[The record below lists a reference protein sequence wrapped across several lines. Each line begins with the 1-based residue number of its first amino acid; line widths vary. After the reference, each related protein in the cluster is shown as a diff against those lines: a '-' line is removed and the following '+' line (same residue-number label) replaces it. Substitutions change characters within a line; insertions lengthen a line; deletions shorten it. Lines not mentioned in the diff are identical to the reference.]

1 MTSAR
6 KMPLD
11 SAIQENSLRRNLIAA
26 GVFVLILAVFYSRSL
41 FGGMAML
48 PTDQIFDFAFFRTG
62 TPSNFERPANFL
74 MSDMTLKFYPWAMVT
89 REAFK
94 DGEFPF
100 WNPYTYSGTPH
111 FANGESTVL
120 YPIHLLSNLL
130 PLNASFAF
138 SAALRM
144 FVAGFGMYLFL
155 RLLRISFVGS
165 LIGGIAFMLGGSMLM
180 WLSYPLGA
188 GYTWMPIVFWAGE
201 RILSRRRLSGAVL
214 LGVVVGNNL
223 LAGHLQISFIQFLLL
238 GLYSLFR
245 LYMMYVSRSNMRG
258 AAQAAGL
265 LVLGMFLGVML
276 AAVLVLPFW
285 NWLNLTGESERR
297 MQLVAASGE
306 GLNLDFLMNI
316 VVGAIVLVLPNAFG
330 NPALNNM
337 DVYLGVN
344 YIEQTI
350 YIGVIPL
357 AFGIIA
363 VIVSL
368 RRSSE
373 ELTAEQ
379 RRQIY
384 FFLTA
389 GLVMLALAFGV
400 PLIDFIKR
408 LPVFNVVSASRY
420 RMAFTFCLI
429 VLAAFGFDYF
439 IQQLRNTTIVRR
451 LMIGLVAAAMVSV
464 VGLVA
469 AFIGMT
475 AFRDRLMSINR
486 LAVNY
491 ETIQGLYRPI
501 NLDVYFPVV
510 IVLLFVGLLILYR
523 RQSIQMNGL
532 LTGSVIIVALDL
544 FVFGFNFNP
553 VIPDSWVYPEVPA
566 SQFMQQSLADLG
578 PVRVLDL
585 YDVMPANSG
594 TPYGIQVPTGSDF
607 PSKRY
612 SQIALAVGM
621 EFASSYRIRS
631 TVVTDRILDLFNIQ
645 YVMHYQPLE
654 DDLNGRL
661 QLAYEDGS
669 LYVYENQSLLPR
681 AFVVHQAETV
691 TDDVELLERLTAP
704 NFDLSRQVLLE
715 VPAPADLPSGDVTTV
730 SENVKITDY
739 ATQHVTIQAQLDQPG
754 FLVLLDAAYPG
765 WSVTVNGQ
773 ESTLY
778 RANYDFRAVY
788 LPAGEHTVE
797 FRFRMPGFE
806 AGAAITAAG
815 LILSVLLA
823 GTDTFLRRRA
833 LRNAA

>member
-1 MTSAR
+1 MTSASAAT
-6 KMPLD
+6 PD
-11 SAIQENSLRRNLIAA
+11 SAMQENSLRRNLMAA
-26 GVFVLILAVFYSRSL
+26 GVLIVILAAFYSRSL
-41 FGGMAML
+41 FGGMAVL
-48 PTDQIFDFAFFRTG
+48 STDQIFDFAFFRTG
-62 TPSNFERPANFL
+62 TPNSYERPANFL
-74 MSDMTLKFYPWAMVT
+74 MSDMTLKFYPWATVT
-89 REAFK
+89 REALQ

-155 RLLRISFVGS
+155 RLLRISFTGS

-188 GYTWMPIVFWAGE
+188 GYTWMPMVFWAGE
-201 RILSRRRLSGAVL
+201 RILSQRRLSGAVV
-214 LGVVVGNNL
+214 LGLVVGNDL
-223 LAGHLQISFIQFLLL
+223 LAGHLQISFIQFLML

-245 LYMMYVSRSNMRG
+245 LYAVYMSRRDTRG

-265 LVLGMFLGVML
+265 LALGMFLGVML

-285 NWLNLTGESERR
+285 NWLTLTGESERR
-297 MQLVAASGE
+297 MQQVSAVSSGLD
-306 GLNLDFLMNI
+306 LNFIVNI

-344 YIEQTI
+344 YIEQTV
-350 YIGVIPL
+350 YIGIIPL
-357 AFGIIA
+357 AFGVMAAILC
-363 VIVSL
+363 L
-368 RRSSE
+368 RRSSGGWT
-373 ELTAEQ
+373 TAQ
-379 RRQIY
+379 RGQMR
-384 FFLTA
+384 FFLVA

-400 PLIDFIKR
+400 PLIDFINR
-408 LPVFNVVSASRY
+408 LPLFNVVSASRY

-439 IQQLRNTTIVRR
+439 IQQLRNPLIARR
-451 LMIGLVAAAMVSV
+451 LMIGLVALAVISV

-475 AFRDRLMSINR
+475 VFRDRLMSINR
-486 LAVNY
+486 LATNY
-491 ETIQGLYRPI
+491 DTIQGLYRPI
-501 NLDVYFPVV
+501 NLDVYFPAAIAV
-510 IVLLFVGLLILYR
+510 LFVGLLILYR
-523 RQSIQMNGL
+523 RQIIRLNGL
-532 LTGSVIIVALDL
+532 LVGSFIIVVFDL
-544 FVFGFNFNP
+544 FIFGFNFNP

-566 SQFMQQSLADLG
+566 AQFMRQSLANSE

-585 YDVMPANSG
+585 YDVMPPNSG

-607 PSKRY
+607 PAKRY
-612 SQIALAVGM
+612 SQMVVALGM

-631 TVVTDRILDLFNIQ
+631 TVVTDRMLDMFNIQ
-645 YVMHYQPLE
+645 YVMYYQPLE

-661 QLAYEDGS
+661 QLVYEDGW
-669 LYVYENQSLLPR
+669 LYVYKNQDVLPR

-691 TDDVELLERLTAP
+691 TEDAVLLERLTAP
-704 NFDLSRQVLLE
+704 DFDPSRQVLLE
-715 VPAPADLPSGDVTTV
+715 VPAPADLPSGDATTAP
-730 SENVKITDY
+730 ENVQITDY

-765 WSVTVNGQ
+765 WRVTVDGQ

-778 RANYDFRAVY
+778 RANYDFRGVY
-788 LPAGEHTVE
+788 LPAGEHTVD
-797 FRFRMPGFE
+797 FRFTMPGFT

-815 LILSVLLA
+815 LILSALLVGA
-823 GTDTFLRRRA
+823 DLFLRRRA
-833 LRNAA
+833 TRAA